1 MAMMMKLANVMGVM
15 LIGSSLSA
23 CNKQAEGDD
32 SFNDSLAATGG
43 RLDARDNY
51 RNGRGS
57 RVDPKAEPVTVKPG
71 DLPPVSDTAEPVPID

>member
-1 MAMMMKLANVMGVM
+1 MAMTMKSTIVMGVM

-23 CNKQAEGDD
+23 CSKQAEGDD
-32 SFNDSLAATGG
+32 PFDGSASATGAQLG
-43 RLDARDNY
+43 ARDAY